1 MCGEDG
7 SLIIHKCKNLNA
19 KNENE
24 ISPDVLIDSASVEYL
39 GFLLVQVA
47 FLSAEDLKV
56 WAR

>member
-7 SLIIHKCKNLNA
+7 SLIIYKCKNLNA

-39 GFLLVQVA
+39 GFLLVQAA